1 MIMFEYLSEFFYKVK
16 VRTTVGLKKTTKQKP
31 PQSFIIIFFLLGPC
45 LQHRD
50 ITRLGVE
57 SELHLQAYARATAMP
72 DLTCICDLEHGLWS
86 RGLLNPPRR
95 ARGRTTRIR
104 MDTMPGSEPTEA
116 QEAFAQ
122 EYL

>member
-57 SELHLQAYARATAMP
+57 SELEPQAYATTRATL
-72 DLTCICDLEHGLWS
+72 DLSHVCDLHYS
-86 RGLLNPPRR
+86 
-95 ARGRTTRIR
+95 
-104 MDTMPGSEPTEA
+104 S
-116 QEAFAQ
+116 
-122 EYL
+122 

>member
-72 DLTCICDLEHGLWS
+72 DLTCIL
-86 RGLLNPPRR
+86 
-95 ARGRTTRIR
+95 
-104 MDTMPGSEPTEA
+104 MDPSCVH
-116 QEAFAQ
+116 FH
-122 EYL
+122 